1 MECINE
7 VEKLK
12 ESLKQHEMVLLY
24 FSGKNCAVCHAL
36 KPKIETLFQ
45 TCFPFI
51 KCIEIKTDEAIE
63 ASAYFGIFSLPSI
76 LLYVEEK
83 EFLKKGRNISIEL
96 FKQEVER
103 IYTLYY
109 KDKM

>member
-1 MECINE
+1 MQCINE
-7 VEKLK
+7 I
-12 ESLKQHEMVLLY
+12 ESIKKTVATTPMILLY

-36 KPKIETLFQ
+36 KPKIEQMMQ
-45 TCFPFI
+45 TSFPKI
-51 KCIEIKTDEAIE
+51 KLIEIKTDEAIE
-63 ASAYFGIFSLPSI
+63 ACAYFGIFSLPSL

-83 EFLKKGRNISIEL
+83 EFLKKGRNISVEL

-109 KDKM
+109 KDTM

>member
-1 MECINE
+1 MEYINDL
-7 VEKLK
+7 EKLNV
-12 ESLKQHEMVLLY
+12 SLKEHEMVLLY

-36 KPKIETLFQ
+36 KPKIEQMMQ
-45 TCFPFI
+45 TSFPKI
-51 KCIEIKTDEAIE
+51 KLIEIKTDEAIE
-63 ASAYFGIFSLPSI
+63 ACAYFGIFSLPSL

-83 EFLKKGRNISIEL
+83 EFLKKGRNISVEL

-109 KDKM
+109 KDTM